1 MKSKTLRM
9 TVYAALALAGMAT
22 MAEAIIGRPLTPMSY
37 AGVARRTTYRAAD
50 DVAVAGAAMGASAAA
65 AYNTE
70 AYNAAVAAAPPAAS
84 CVPPAYP
91 STAYNAYGQAYTVCR

>member
-1 MKSKTLRM
+1 MNNKAFRIA
-9 TVYAALALAGMAT
+9 VLAFLAVAGMAT

-37 AGVARRTTYRAAD
+37 AGVARRTTYRAVGDAD
-50 DVAVAGAAMGASAAA
+50 YAAA
-65 AYNTE
+65 ATYDN
-70 AYNAAVAAAPPAAS
+70 AYAAPYDAYAPSAA